1 MYVTMSVCIMY
12 LENHS
17 VTLRSNKI
25 SSSSVLNLVIQTDR
39 VGLEKMAFEK
49 KAILRYIIYTFI
61 TLLIYE
67 LE

>member
-1 MYVTMSVCIMY
+1 MSVCIMY